1 MGNSNRYLEAF
12 KENFNVIGLSTAV
25 ALSAATLNPLPLLV
39 GLVAEAVYLMFV
51 PDTKWYEARL
61 SERFDAEI
69 DRRRDELKAKVIPSL
84 RPEMQ
89 ARFERMEYMYRG
101 IKSQQADDP
110 VRTATGWFREVLRKL
125 EFLMEKFLQFASKE
139 VQFRLYLFSVLHEVR
154 NERRVGANTP
164 SQNNRGNARGN
175 GNRRGG
181 EDDEQD
187 KLWDSWIAE
196 ELKQRRKPSRHQ
208 PPRSQPPPTAAP
220 PPPDVP
226 STQVQQMVEEI
237 QQHYDK
243 ELDHLRQLHA
253 GETDPGTKAVLEKRV
268 EVLQRRRDFIGKI
281 GKVLMNLNHQ
291 LLLLEDTLGLISDE
305 IRARPP
311 EQVLADIEDVVWQ
324 TKTMTE
330 LLEEVAP
337 FESAI
342 SSSTTI

>member
-1 MGNSNRYLEAF
+1 
-12 KENFNVIGLSTAV
+12 
-25 ALSAATLNPLPLLV
+25 
-39 GLVAEAVYLMFV
+39 
-51 PDTKWYEARL
+51 
-61 SERFDAEI
+61 
-69 DRRRDELKAKVIPSL
+69 
-84 RPEMQ
+84 
-89 ARFERMEYMYRG
+89 MYRG

-110 VRTATGWFREVLRKL
+110 VRSASGWFREVLRKL
-125 EFLMEKFLQFASKE
+125 EFLMEKFLQFAGKE
-139 VQFRLYLFSVLHEVR
+139 VQFRLYLFSVLQEVR
-154 NERRVGANTP
+154 NERRGGGNN
-164 SQNNRGNARGN
+164 SGQNNRGNAQARGN
-175 GNRRGG
+175 GGRGDNA
-181 EDDEQD
+181 DDEQD
-187 KLWDSWIAE
+187 RLWDSWIAD

-208 PPRSQPPPTAAP
+208 PPRSQAPPTAAP
-220 PPPDVP
+220 TPPDIP

-237 QQHYDK
+237 QQHYDA
-243 ELDHLRQLHA
+243 ELNQLRQLHA
-253 GETDPGTKAVLEKRV
+253 GETDEGTKAVLEKRV

-342 SSSTTI
+342 SSSNSSL